1 MSRYIVKLSDSS
13 GYSANVTYSREEHL
27 HKVEYYKDKQYLG
40 MEFFNTQIEAT
51 QSASKFLDGGLNG
64 KHFNIF

>member
-13 GYSANVTYSREEHL
+13 GYSANVSYSRENHL
-27 HKVEYYKDKQYLG
+27 HKVEYYKDKHFLG

-51 QSASKFLDGGLNG
+51 QSASKFLDGELDG
-64 KHFNIF
+64 KPFNIF

>member
-13 GYSANVTYSREEHL
+13 GYSANVTYSRKDHL
-27 HKVEYYKDKQYLG
+27 HKVEYYKDKQFLG

-51 QSASKFLDGGLNG
+51 QSASKFLDGDIDG

>member
-51 QSASKFLDGGLNG
+51 QSASKFLDGVLNG
-64 KHFNIF
+64 KHFNFF